1 MTKTRGGETGDGDF
15 SLRANHNAPTSIR
28 ELAGAWLIHNSVE
41 SGCFQQT
48 PLFRNS
54 SSRKP

>member
-28 ELAGAWLIHNSVE
+28 ELAGARLIHNSV
-41 SGCFQQT
+41 
-48 PLFRNS
+48 
-54 SSRKP
+54 